1 MVTRFFTVI
10 VLVILITMLGIFSYS
25 LNQKSAQLELI
36 KTQEGKQLAIVKEIY
51 DLEGKKIKKEF
62 LTDGKVLLNVWASW
76 CITCLVE
83 HPFLKSITATK
94 DVKLVGINYK
104 DQINNAQNYLEKNG
118 DPYVLSIYDLSGDF
132 SLKLGVTGAPE
143 TFLIIDGE
151 IVSHRIG
158 EVNIDVWNEKFAKY
172 F

>member
-1 MVTRFFTVI
+1 
-10 VLVILITMLGIFSYS
+10 
-25 LNQKSAQLELI
+25 
-36 KTQEGKQLAIVKEIY
+36 
-51 DLEGKKIKKEF
+51 
-62 LTDGKVLLNVWASW
+62 
-76 CITCLVE
+76 
-83 HPFLKSITATK
+83 
-94 DVKLVGINYK
+94 VGINYK